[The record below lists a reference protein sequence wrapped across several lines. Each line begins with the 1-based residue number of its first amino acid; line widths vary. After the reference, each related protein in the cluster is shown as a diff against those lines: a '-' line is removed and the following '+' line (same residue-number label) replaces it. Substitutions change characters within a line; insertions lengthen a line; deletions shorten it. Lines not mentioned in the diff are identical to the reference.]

1 MAAYA
6 AAMFLTAYFDT
17 ADRVQYGRRDFLR
30 GTHGTRNSCENEDAS
45 NQEQAGSCSSGALD
59 GYGLDFEIGGMDFG
73 YGLPVGI
80 ALVLGDGFGSKLAK
94 GSGYGM
100 LAAEVSHLVSDLV
113 SDMFDEDMEDEE
125 FDPDEED

>member
-1 MAAYA
+1 MARGSAAKLKMMQTKSRQA
-6 AAMFLTAYFDT
+6 AARARERYK
-17 ADRVQYGRRDFLR
+17 AGEVQF
-30 GTHGTRNSCENEDAS
+30 GTGVILGGA
-45 NQEQAGSCSSGALD
+45 ASGALD
-59 GYGLDFEIGGMDFG
+59 GYGFDFELGGMQFG
-73 YGLPVGI
+73 YGLPVGV

-113 SDMFDEDMEDEE
+113 SDMFDEDVEEDE

>member
-1 MAAYA
+1 MARGTAAKMKMLQTKSRQA
-6 AAMFLTAYFDT
+6 AARARERYK
-17 ADRVQYGRRDFLR
+17 
-30 GTHGTRNSCENEDAS
+30 
-45 NQEQAGSCSSGALD
+45 AGEAQFGAGVVLGGAASGALD

-113 SDMFDEDMEDEE
+113 SDMFDDDMEDEE

>member
-1 MAAYA
+1 MKMLQTKSRQA
-6 AAMFLTAYFDT
+6 AARARERYK
-17 ADRVQYGRRDFLR
+17 
-30 GTHGTRNSCENEDAS
+30 
-45 NQEQAGSCSSGALD
+45 AGEAQFGVGVVLGGAASGALD
-59 GYGLDFEIGGMDFG
+59 GYGLDFEVGGIDFG

-113 SDMFDEDMEDEE
+113 ADMFEEGEEDEFTTEDED
-125 FDPDEED
+125 